1 MSGSHPHHCHH
12 TPDDHQTGQQPYG
25 QIDPATHPAGGLGR
39 RSMLA
44 AAGGML
50 MLAAVPGTARAA
62 TAMTAGAASAGA
74 TAMGAP
80 GASRAS
86 RISQGTTLVHADL
99 HNHTVMS
106 DGDGSADDAFASMR
120 EAGLDVAAL
129 TDHATMFAISGL
141 SQSEWRATGDLANA
155 ADDPGQ
161 FTAIRGFEW
170 SHPLQGHINVW
181 NTSDFADLLRA
192 GSPGSLYRWLTGR
205 PGGLAS
211 FNHPGREIGR
221 FDNFSYD
228 ASARQQLV
236 GLEMFNRTDDY
247 LFEGWSSWV
256 ASPLVA
262 CLNAGWRPGL
272 TGVTDE
278 HGTTWGFHE
287 GKGRSGLWVAENTR
301 AAVFEAM
308 AARRCFATRVSGLR
322 LDATA
327 NGVRMGGVIG
337 LTSGDVRFRV
347 DLDRGAVWD
356 GKPLRVQVLRPGTSV
371 PTVVDVV
378 DTVSGSVA
386 DFTVPLDVADGDWIV
401 LRVSDPELA
410 NPTPGP
416 AGHPCN
422 DFGVAYSSPW
432 WLQP

>member
-1 MSGSHPHHCHH
+1 MSGPHPHHCHH
-12 TPDDHQTGQQPYG
+12 HHERDDHRSDQAPYG
-25 QIDPATHPAGGLGR
+25 QVDPAGGVGR
-39 RSMLA
+39 RAMLA

-62 TAMTAGAASAGA
+62 TTMPAGDPVR
-74 TAMGAP
+74 TAP

-86 RISQGTTLVHADL
+86 LITQGTTLVHADM

-106 DGDGSADDAFASMR
+106 DGDGSADQAFASMR

-129 TDHATMFAISGL
+129 TDHATLFAIGGL
-141 SQSEWRATGDLANA
+141 SQSEWNTTGNLANA

-161 FTAIRGFEW
+161 FTAVRGFEW

-192 GSPGSLYRWLTGR
+192 ASTNSLYNWLTGR

-221 FDNFSYD
+221 FSNFSFN
-228 ASARQQLV
+228 ASARHQLA

-247 LFEGWSSWV
+247 LFEGWSSGLT
-256 ASPLVA
+256 SPLVA

-287 GKGRSGLWVAENTR
+287 GKGRSGLWVTENTR
-301 AAVFEAM
+301 AAVFEAI

-327 NGVRMGGVIG
+327 NGVRMGGVLG
-337 LTSGDVRFRV
+337 LAAGDTRFLV
-347 DLDRGAVWD
+347 DLDRGSVWD
-356 GKPLRVQVLRPGTSV
+356 GKPLRIQVLRPGTSA
-371 PTVVDVV
+371 PTVVDVI
-378 DTVSGSVA
+378 DTHSGSIA
-386 DFTVPLDVADGDWIV
+386 DFTVPLDAADGNWVV
-401 LRVSDPELA
+401 LRVSDPDLP

-416 AGHPCN
+416 TGHPCN

-432 WLQP
+432 WLRP

>member
-12 TPDDHQTGQQPYG
+12 PIDDYQPDQVPYG
-25 QIDPATHPAGGLGR
+25 QIDPAGHAAGGLGR

-62 TAMTAGAASAGA
+62 TAMTAVTPAV
-74 TAMGAP
+74 TAP

-106 DGDGSADDAFASMR
+106 DGDGSADQAFASMR

-141 SQSEWRATGDLANA
+141 SQSEWNTTGNLANA

-221 FDNFSYD
+221 FDNFSYE
-228 ASARQQLV
+228 AAARPQLV

-247 LFEGWSSWV
+247 LFEGWSSRTT
-256 ASPLVA
+256 SPLVA

-287 GKGRSGLWVAENTR
+287 GKGRSGLWVTENTR

-337 LTSGDVRFRV
+337 LTAGDVRFRV

-356 GKPLRVQVLRPGTSV
+356 GKPLRIQVLRPGTSA

-386 DFTVPLDVADGDWIV
+386 DFTVPLDAADGDWIV

>member
-1 MSGSHPHHCHH
+1 MSEPHLHHCHH
-12 TPDDHQTGQQPYG
+12 HHDDHRSDQTPYG
-25 QIDPATHPAGGLGR
+25 QVDPAEHAVGGIAR
-39 RSMLA
+39 RTMLA
-44 AAGGML
+44 GAGSML
-50 MLAAVPGTARAA
+50 MLAAIPGTARAA
-62 TAMTAGAASAGA
+62 NAMTAGSP
-74 TAMGAP
+74 TSTAP

-86 RISQGTTLVHADL
+86 LITQGTTLVHADM

-106 DGDGSADDAFASMR
+106 DGDGSADAAFASMR

-129 TDHATMFAISGL
+129 TDHATMFSIEGL
-141 SQSEWRATGDLANA
+141 SQSEWNTTGNLANA
-155 ADDPGQ
+155 ANDPGQ

-170 SHPLQGHINVW
+170 SHPLLGHINVW
-181 NTSDFADLLRA
+181 NTSDFADLWRA
-192 GSPGSLYRWLTGR
+192 GSTPSLYRWLEGR

-211 FNHPGREIGR
+211 FNHPGREVGR
-221 FDNFSYD
+221 FSNFSFY
-228 ASARQQLV
+228 ASARDQLV

-247 LFEGWSSWV
+247 LFEGWSSGMS
-256 ASPLVA
+256 SPLVA

-287 GKGRSGLWVAENTR
+287 GKGRSGLWVTENTR

-327 NGVRMGGVIG
+327 NGVRMGQVLGV
-337 LTSGDVRFRV
+337 TSGDIRFRV
-347 DLDRGAVWD
+347 DLDRGTVWD
-356 GKPLRVQVLRPGTSV
+356 GKPLRIQVLRPGTSA

-378 DTVSGSVA
+378 DTLCGSVA
-386 DFTVPLDVADGDWIV
+386 DFTVPLDAADGNWVV
-401 LRVSDPELA
+401 LRVSDPELP

-416 AGHPCN
+416 SGHPCN

-432 WLQP
+432 WLRP